1 VSRNTYILIVCLK
14 ILNIGGICITIEQEQ
29 NYQDTPFVESQE
41 EKIEKYARMAI
52 PTVAAVG
59 LGGGGC
65 NVISWCKEK
74 GISGGKLVAVNTDAT
89 HLRIVKADKR
99 ILIGEKLT
107 RGMGAGGYPDVGE
120 RALYESANEVV
131 HELSKSN
138 IIFMV
143 AGLGGGT
150 GTGSIVGLADVLR
163 KKFADNPMAP
173 LIVGVVT
180 LPFEVE
186 TARMTAAKRGLNRLK
201 AVCDSVVVIDNNRLV
216 KVAGNLPFKEA
227 LGVANTTVG
236 KFVKGVT
243 ETITTASLI
252 NLDYA
257 DLKAI
262 MSGSGLAS
270 IGIGEGVG
278 ESRIEGAVDK
288 ALNGRLLDIEDVT
301 KAQGLLIHVS
311 GGEDLTLSEV
321 NRAAEIMKRS
331 LPPNVKIIWG
341 ARVDPELKGAVS
353 VMAVVTGVESAFLKK
368 GEKHIGRLKFN
379 F

>member
-1 VSRNTYILIVCLK
+1 
-14 ILNIGGICITIEQEQ
+14 
-29 NYQDTPFVESQE
+29 
-41 EKIEKYARMAI
+41 MAA
-52 PTVAAVG
+52 PTVVAVG
-59 LGGGGC
+59 LGGAGC
-65 NVISWCKEK
+65 NVITWIKEK
-74 GISGGKLVAVNTDAT
+74 GITGGKLVAVNTDAT

-107 RGMGAGGYPDVGE
+107 RGLGSGGYPDVGE
-120 RALYESANEVV
+120 KALYESANEVL

-143 AGLGGGT
+143 AGMGGGT
-150 GTGSIVGLADVLR
+150 GTGSIVGLADCLR
-163 KKFADNPMAP
+163 KKTTGNPMAP

-186 TARMTAAKRGLNRLK
+186 TARMAAAKKGLNRLK
-201 AVCDSVVVIDNNRLV
+201 SVCDTVVVIDNNRLV
-216 KVAGNLPFKEA
+216 KVAGNLPFREA

-243 ETITTASLI
+243 ETVTTASLI

-262 MSGSGLAS
+262 MADSGLAS
-270 IGIGEGVG
+270 IGLGEGSG
-278 ESRIEGAVDK
+278 ETRIEQAVDK

-301 KAQGLLIHVS
+301 KAKGLLIHVS

-331 LPPNVKIIWG
+331 LPPNTKIIWG
-341 ARVDPELKGAVS
+341 ARVEKELQGAVS
-353 VMAVVTGVESAFLKK
+353 VMAVITGVESAFLKK
-368 GEKHIGRLKFN
+368 SERHFGPIKFR
-379 F
+379 

>member
-1 VSRNTYILIVCLK
+1 
-14 ILNIGGICITIEQEQ
+14 
-29 NYQDTPFVESQE
+29 
-41 EKIEKYARMAI
+41 MAA
-52 PTVAAVG
+52 PTVIAVG
-59 LGGGGC
+59 LGGAGC
-65 NVISWCKEK
+65 NVITWVKEK
-74 GISGGKLVAVNTDAT
+74 GITGGKLVAVNTDAT
-89 HLRIVKADKR
+89 HLKISRADKR
-99 ILIGEKLT
+99 ILIGEKIT
-107 RGMGAGGYPDVGE
+107 RGLGSGGYPDVGE
-120 RALYESANEVV
+120 KALCESANDVLNEIAGA
-131 HELSKSN
+131 N

-150 GTGSIVGLADVLR
+150 GTGAIIGLAEAIRR
-163 KKFADNPMAP
+163 KFSGSAMAP

-186 TARMTAAKRGLNRLK
+186 TARMAVAKRGLNRLK
-201 AVCDSVVVIDNNRLV
+201 GVCDTVVVIDNNRLV
-216 KVAGNLPFKEA
+216 KVAGNLPFREA

-236 KFVKGVT
+236 KFIKGVT

-262 MSGSGLAS
+262 MTGAGLAS
-270 IGIGEGVG
+270 IGIGEGTG
-278 ESRIEGAVDK
+278 ESRVEQAVDK

-331 LPPNVKIIWG
+331 LPPKAKIIWG
-341 ARVDPELKGAVS
+341 ARVDKELQGAVS
-353 VMAVVTGVESAFLKK
+353 VMAVVTGVESAFLRKA
-368 GEKHIGRLKFN
+368 EKHLGPIKLW
-379 F
+379 

>member
-1 VSRNTYILIVCLK
+1 MQNQ
-14 ILNIGGICITIEQEQ
+14 NQEEP
-29 NYQDTPFVESQE
+29 YQYEETPFVETQE
-41 EKIEKYARMAI
+41 EKIDKFARMSA
-52 PTVAAVG
+52 PTVVAIG
-59 LGGGGC
+59 LGGAGC
-65 NVISWCKEK
+65 NVITWVKEK
-74 GISGGKLVAVNTDAT
+74 GITGGKLVAINTDAV
-89 HLRIVKADKR
+89 HLKTIKADKR

-107 RGMGAGGYPDVGE
+107 RGLGSGGYPDIGE
-120 RALYESANEVV
+120 RALYESAPEVV

-163 KKFADNPMAP
+163 KKFAGNPMAP

-180 LPFEVE
+180 LPFEIE
-186 TARMTAAKRGLNRLK
+186 TARMAAAKKGLNRLK
-201 AVCDSVVVIDNNRLV
+201 AVCDTVVVIDNNRLV
-216 KVAGNLPFKEA
+216 KVAGGLPFREA

-236 KFVKGVT
+236 KFIKGVT

-252 NLDYA
+252 NMDYA

-262 MSGSGLAS
+262 MTGAGLAS
-270 IGIGEGVG
+270 IGIGEGTG
-278 ESRIEGAVDK
+278 ESRVEQAVDK

-311 GGEDLTLSEV
+311 GGEDLTLGEV

-331 LPPNVKIIWG
+331 LPPKVKIIWG
-341 ARVDPELKGAVS
+341 ARVDKELQGAVS
-353 VMAVVTGVESAFLKK
+353 VMAVITGVESAFLRKS
-368 GEKHIGRLKFN
+368 EKHLGPIKWNR
-379 F
+379 

>member
-1 VSRNTYILIVCLK
+1 M
-14 ILNIGGICITIEQEQ
+14 EQPQEETQ
-29 NYQDTPFVESQE
+29 FEETPYRETQE
-41 EKIEKYARMAI
+41 EKIQKYARMAA
-52 PTVAAVG
+52 PTVVAVG
-59 LGGGGC
+59 LGGAGC
-65 NVISWCKEK
+65 NVISWAKER
-74 GISGGKLVAVNTDAT
+74 GITGGKLVAVNTDAT
-89 HLRIVKADKR
+89 HLMITKADKR

-107 RGMGAGGYPDVGE
+107 RGLGSGGYAEVGE
-120 RALYESANEVV
+120 KALYENANEVIY
-131 HELSKSN
+131 ELSKSN

-163 KKFADNPMAP
+163 KKFAGNPMAP

-186 TARMTAAKRGLNRLK
+186 TARMASAKRGLSRLK
-201 AVCDSVVVIDNNRLV
+201 SSCDSVVVIDNNRLV
-216 KVAGNLPFKEA
+216 KVAGNLPFREA

-262 MSGSGLAS
+262 MTGSGLAS
-270 IGIGEGVG
+270 IGIGEGTG
-278 ESRIEGAVDK
+278 ETRVETAVEK

-331 LPPNVKIIWG
+331 LPPKVKIIWG
-341 ARVDPELKGAVS
+341 ARVDKELKGAVS
-353 VMAVVTGVESAFLKK
+353 VMAVVTGVESAFLRKN
-368 GEKHIGRLKFN
+368 EKHLGPIKFK

>member
-1 VSRNTYILIVCLK
+1 M
-14 ILNIGGICITIEQEQ
+14 EQPQEETQ
-29 NYQDTPFVESQE
+29 FEETPYRETQE
-41 EKIEKYARMAI
+41 EKIMKYARMAA
-52 PTVAAVG
+52 PTVVAVG
-59 LGGGGC
+59 LGGAGC
-65 NVISWCKEK
+65 NVISWAKER
-74 GISGGKLVAVNTDAT
+74 GITGGKLVAVNTDAT
-89 HLRIVKADKR
+89 HLMITKADKR

-107 RGMGAGGYPDVGE
+107 RGLGSGGYAEVGE
-120 RALYESANEVV
+120 KALYENANEVLY
-131 HELSKSN
+131 ELAKSN

-163 KKFADNPMAP
+163 KKFAGNPMSP

-186 TARMTAAKRGLNRLK
+186 TARMAAAKRGLSRLK
-201 AVCDSVVVIDNNRLV
+201 AACDSVVVIDNNRLV
-216 KVAGNLPFKEA
+216 KVAGNLPFREA

-262 MSGSGLAS
+262 MTGSGLAS
-270 IGIGEGVG
+270 IGIGEGTG
-278 ESRIEGAVDK
+278 ETRVETAVEK

-331 LPPNVKIIWG
+331 LPPKVKIIWG
-341 ARVDPELKGAVS
+341 ARVDKELKGAVS
-353 VMAVVTGVESAFLKK
+353 VMAVVTGVESAFLRKN
-368 GEKHIGRLKFN
+368 EKHIGPIKLKF
-379 F
+379 

>member
-1 VSRNTYILIVCLK
+1 MQNQ
-14 ILNIGGICITIEQEQ
+14 NQEEP
-29 NYQDTPFVESQE
+29 YQYEETPFVETQE
-41 EKIEKYARMAI
+41 EKIDKFARMSV
-52 PTVAAVG
+52 PTVVAVG
-59 LGGGGC
+59 LGGAGC
-65 NVISWCKEK
+65 NVMTWVKEK
-74 GISGGKLVAVNTDAT
+74 GITGGKLVAVNTDAV
-89 HLRIVKADKR
+89 HLKVTKADKR

-107 RGMGAGGYPDVGE
+107 RGLGSGGYPDIGE
-120 RALYESANEVV
+120 RALYETAPEVV

-163 KKFADNPMAP
+163 KKFAGNPMAP

-186 TARMTAAKRGLNRLK
+186 TARMAAAKKGLNRLK
-201 AVCDSVVVIDNNRLV
+201 AVCDTVVVIDNNRLV
-216 KVAGNLPFKEA
+216 KVAGNLPFREA

-236 KFVKGVT
+236 KFIKGVT

-252 NLDYA
+252 NMDYA

-262 MSGSGLAS
+262 MTGAGLAS
-270 IGIGEGVG
+270 IGIGEGTG
-278 ESRIEGAVDK
+278 ESRVEQAVDK

-311 GGEDLTLSEV
+311 GGEDLTLGEV

-331 LPPNVKIIWG
+331 LPPKVKIIWG
-341 ARVDPELKGAVS
+341 ARVDSELQGAVS
-353 VMAVVTGVESAFLKK
+353 VMAVITGVESAFLKK
-368 GEKHIGRLKFN
+368 SEKHLGPIKWNR
-379 F
+379 

>member
-1 VSRNTYILIVCLK
+1 M
-14 ILNIGGICITIEQEQ
+14 EQPQEETQ
-29 NYQDTPFVESQE
+29 FEETPYRETQE
-41 EKIEKYARMAI
+41 EKIMKYARMAA
-52 PTVAAVG
+52 PTVVAVG
-59 LGGGGC
+59 LGGAGC
-65 NVISWCKEK
+65 NVISWAKER
-74 GISGGKLVAVNTDAT
+74 GITGGKLVAVNTDAT
-89 HLRIVKADKR
+89 HLMITKADKR

-107 RGMGAGGYPDVGE
+107 RGLGSGGYAEVGE
-120 RALYESANEVV
+120 KALYENANEVLY
-131 HELSKSN
+131 ELSKSN

-163 KKFADNPMAP
+163 KKFAGNPMAP

-186 TARMTAAKRGLNRLK
+186 TARMASAKRGLSRLK
-201 AVCDSVVVIDNNRLV
+201 ASCDSVVVIDNNRLV
-216 KVAGNLPFKEA
+216 KVAGNLPFREA

-262 MSGSGLAS
+262 MTGSGLAS
-270 IGIGEGVG
+270 IGIGEGTG
-278 ESRIEGAVDK
+278 ETRVETAVEK

-331 LPPNVKIIWG
+331 LPPKVKIIWG
-341 ARVDPELKGAVS
+341 ARVDKELKGAVS
-353 VMAVVTGVESAFLKK
+353 VMAVVTGVESAFLRKN
-368 GEKHIGRLKFN
+368 EKHIGPIKFK

>member
-1 VSRNTYILIVCLK
+1 M
-14 ILNIGGICITIEQEQ
+14 EQQEEHQ
-29 NYQDTPFVESQE
+29 YQETPYRETQE
-41 EKIEKYARMAI
+41 EKIEKFARMAT
-52 PTVAAVG
+52 PTVVAVG
-59 LGGGGC
+59 LGGAGC
-65 NVISWCKEK
+65 NVITWAKEK
-74 GISGGKLVAVNTDAT
+74 GITGGKLVAVNTDAT
-89 HLRIVKADKR
+89 HLKISKADKR

-107 RGMGAGGYPDVGE
+107 RGLGSGGYPDVGE
-120 RALYESANEVV
+120 RALYESANEVLY
-131 HELSKSN
+131 ELSKAN
-138 IIFMV
+138 IIFMI

-150 GTGSIVGLADVLR
+150 GTGSIVGLADALR
-163 KKFADNPMAP
+163 KKFAGNPMSP

-186 TARMTAAKRGLNRLK
+186 TARMTAAKRGLSRLK
-201 AVCDSVVVIDNNRLV
+201 AACDSVVVIDNNRLV
-216 KVAGNLPFKEA
+216 KVAGNLPFREA

-262 MSGSGLAS
+262 MTGAGLAS
-270 IGIGEGVG
+270 IGIGEGTG
-278 ESRIEGAVDK
+278 ETRVETAVEK

-311 GGEDLTLSEV
+311 GGEDLTLTEV

-331 LPPNVKIIWG
+331 LPPKVKIIWG
-341 ARVDPELKGAVS
+341 ARVDNELKGAVS
-353 VMAVVTGVESAFLKK
+353 VMAVVTGVESAFLRKN
-368 GEKHIGRLKFN
+368 EKHIGPIKFRL
-379 F
+379 

>member
-1 VSRNTYILIVCLK
+1 MQNQ
-14 ILNIGGICITIEQEQ
+14 NQEEP
-29 NYQDTPFVESQE
+29 YQYEETPFVETQE
-41 EKIEKYARMAI
+41 EKIDKFARMSA
-52 PTVAAVG
+52 PTVVAIG
-59 LGGGGC
+59 LGGAGC
-65 NVISWCKEK
+65 NVITWVKEK
-74 GISGGKLVAVNTDAT
+74 GITGGKLVAINTDAV
-89 HLRIVKADKR
+89 HLKITKADKR

-107 RGMGAGGYPDVGE
+107 RGLGSGGYPDIGE
-120 RALYESANEVV
+120 RALYESAPEVV

-163 KKFADNPMAP
+163 KKFAGNPMAP

-180 LPFEVE
+180 LPFEIE
-186 TARMTAAKRGLNRLK
+186 TARMAAAKKGLNRLK
-201 AVCDSVVVIDNNRLV
+201 AVCDTVVVIDNNRLV
-216 KVAGNLPFKEA
+216 KVAGGLPFREA

-236 KFVKGVT
+236 KFIKGVT

-252 NLDYA
+252 NMDYA

-262 MSGSGLAS
+262 MTGAGLAS
-270 IGIGEGVG
+270 IGIGEGTG
-278 ESRIEGAVDK
+278 ESRVEQAVDK

-311 GGEDLTLSEV
+311 GGEDLTLGEV

-331 LPPNVKIIWG
+331 LPPKVKIIWG
-341 ARVDPELKGAVS
+341 ARVDKELQGAVS
-353 VMAVVTGVESAFLKK
+353 VMAVITGVESAFLRKS
-368 GEKHIGRLKFN
+368 EKHLGPIKWNR
-379 F
+379 